1 MRIIAYVP
9 PGGNGFGGIELFLAS
24 GSVRDA
30 DWMEASVDEVRVLGT
45 GTTMFGKLAGHTLRT
60 LAEWV
65 VGEALAD
72 AELTPSE
79 VQMVFFGNAVAGLIS
94 GQEMVRGQS
103 ALRHSGLLG
112 TPIVNVEDACASGT
126 AAFRLACMAVE
137 SGAVDVALA
146 VGVEKMT
153 DSDKSLPLRA
163 IGTAIDL
170 SEPPT
175 LASPTEDQ
183 AERKFTFM
191 DVYAAM
197 TRNYTQ
203 ASGAQAT
210 DFADVA
216 VKNSRH
222 GALNPKAHYR
232 RALTR
237 EEVLASRVISPPLRL
252 LMCSPVSDGAAA
264 LVVCSE
270 SFARRHGGGEVRVR
284 ACELLSG
291 SDGDPAEPLG
301 VVRAA
306 NAAYEKSGLGPD
318 DVQVA
323 EVHDG
328 AAPAELMVYEHLGLC
343 APGDGPKLL
352 ASGDTAL
359 GGRVPVNTGGGLLS
373 RGHPIGATGCAQ
385 LVELT
390 DQLRGR
396 CGARQVATAR
406 VGIAENA
413 GGYLA
418 HDSAAIGVTLLSL

>member
-1 MRIIAYVP
+1 MGV
-9 PGGNGFGGIELFLAS
+9 
-24 GSVRDA
+24 
-30 DWMEASVDEVRVLGT
+30 VRVLGAAL
-45 GTTMFGKLAGHTLRT
+45 TMFGKLTDQRLRA
-60 LAEWV
+60 LAERA

-72 AELTPSE
+72 AALTPGE

-94 GQEMVRGQS
+94 GQEMIRGQS
-103 ALRHSGLLG
+103 ALRGSGLLG
-112 TPIVNVEDACASGT
+112 MPIVNVEDACASGT

-137 SGAVDVALA
+137 AGAADVALA
-146 VGVEKMT
+146 VGAEKMT
-153 DSDKSLPLRA
+153 CAGKALSLGA

-175 LASPTEDQ
+175 LATTPSRDGWES
-183 AERKFTFM
+183 RSTFM

-197 TRNYTQ
+197 TRDYAQ
-203 ASGAQAT
+203 ASGAQES

-252 LMCSPVSDGAAA
+252 LMCSPISDGAAA

-270 SFARRHGGGEVRVR
+270 SFARHHGGGEVRVR
-284 ACELLSG
+284 ACELRSG
-291 SDGDPAEPLG
+291 TDGDAAEPLG

-306 NAAYEKSGLGPD
+306 NAAYEASGLGPG
-318 DVQVA
+318 DVEVA

-328 AAPAELMVYEHLGLC
+328 AAPAELMVYEQLGLC

-352 ASGDTAL
+352 ASGDTTL
-359 GGRVPVNTGGGLLS
+359 GGRVPVNAGGGLLS

-396 CGARQVATAR
+396 CGTRQVAGAR
-406 VGIAENA
+406 VALAENA
-413 GGYLA
+413 GGYLER
-418 HDSAAIGVTLLSL
+418 DSAAIGVTVLSR

>member
-1 MRIIAYVP
+1 M
-9 PGGNGFGGIELFLAS
+9 G
-24 GSVRDA
+24 
-30 DWMEASVDEVRVLGT
+30 EVRVLGAAL
-45 GTTMFGKLAGHTLRT
+45 TMFGKLADQHLRT
-60 LAEWV
+60 LAERAV
-65 VGEALAD
+65 TEALVD
-72 AELTPSE
+72 AVLTPSE
-79 VQMVFFGNAVAGLIS
+79 VQIVFFGNAVAGLIS
-94 GQEMVRGQS
+94 GQEMIRGQS
-103 ALRHSGLLG
+103 ALRGSGLLG
-112 TPIVNVEDACASGT
+112 IPIVNVEDACASGT

-137 SGAVDVALA
+137 SGAADVALA
-146 VGVEKMT
+146 VGAEKMT
-153 DSDKSLPLRA
+153 HVDKTLSLRA

-175 LASPTEDQ
+175 LGTLSRAG
-183 AERKFTFM
+183 AERRTTFM

-197 TRNYTQ
+197 TRDYAQ
-203 ASGAQAT
+203 VSGAQES

-232 RALTR
+232 RALSR
-237 EEVLASRVISPPLRL
+237 EEVLASRVISSPLRL

-284 ACELLSG
+284 ACELRSG
-291 SDGDPAEPLG
+291 SDGDANEPLG

-306 NAAYEKSGLGPD
+306 NAAYDASGLGPG

-328 AAPAELMVYEHLGLC
+328 AAPAELMVYEQLGLC

-352 ASGDTAL
+352 ASGGTAL
-359 GGRVPVNTGGGLLS
+359 GGRVPVNAGGGLLS

-396 CGARQVATAR
+396 CGTRQVAGAR
-406 VGIAENA
+406 VAIAENA
-413 GGYLA
+413 GGYLE
-418 HDSAAIGVTLLSL
+418 HDSAAIGVTLLSR